1 MSPSPRVLVV
11 STVLVMLLA
20 GCAGEGIEAPGVL
33 ISTAERDAAR
43 CEAQGLAPDSAGHLA
58 CVERAAAYRQIRRD
72 NRGLATPSVRCTAGG
87 NAGGCF

>member
-1 MSPSPRVLVV
+1 MAPRPLVLAI
-11 STVLVMLLA
+11 STVIVLLLA
-20 GCAGEGIEAPGVL
+20 GCAGEGGGDGVL

-43 CEAQGLAPDSAGHLA
+43 CEAQGLAPESTAHAA
-58 CVERAAAYRQIRRD
+58 CMERAAAYRQVRRD